1 MGIIENDFHFQTGG
15 PMSTPH
21 ARATDLRCDCH
32 RLLARGVPEGIE
44 LRCPRCKS
52 NLVLGWGMLERLA
65 RGGHEV
71 LGASSRRGS

>member
-1 MGIIENDFHFQTGG
+1 
-15 PMSTPH
+15 MSRPH
-21 ARATDLRCDCH
+21 PRATDLRCDCH

-65 RGGHEV
+65 SGGREIV
-71 LGASSRRGS
+71 GGSVERKP